1 MVEDKDSSG
10 SLTDLFQALA
20 APLTESGLASIPT
33 WGAQIALETLLEH
46 VRARLVGRRVDVE
59 TAHGTLAFTLCGL
72 GAQLDSIAATA
83 GQADDV
89 SVSARDVEFR
99 GFDLAEVT
107 ATLGNV
113 HTRIGAR
120 PAVVCAPIDLR
131 VSLTNEQV
139 SQILARFSPR
149 SVATCTETGCVR
161 LRSRRNAAGWLDAVP
176 EVVRGQLTLRPV
188 AVGRKRWSLRFGG
201 RIAARPVPVALPP
214 IARLT
219 GIDVQADALS
229 VDIRVDQWRVEYS
242 QILGLGR

>member
-1 MVEDKDSSG
+1 MVEDKSSSA
-10 SLTDLFQALA
+10 SLTDLFQKLA
-20 APLTESGLASIPT
+20 APLTASGLAGIPT
-33 WGAQIALETLLEH
+33 WGSRMALDTLLEH
-46 VRARLVGRRVDVE
+46 VRARVVGRRVDME
-59 TAHGTLAFTLCGL
+59 TAHGTLAFTLCAL

-89 SVSARDVEFR
+89 SVSVRDVQFR
-99 GFDLAEVT
+99 GLDFAEVT
-107 ATLGNV
+107 AALGNV
-113 HTRIGAR
+113 HTRIGTR

-131 VSLTNEQV
+131 ISLTNEQV

-188 AVGRKRWSLRFGG
+188 AVGRKRWSVRFGA
-201 RIAARPVPVALPP
+201 RIAARPLPVALPP
-214 IARLT
+214 MARLT
-219 GIDVQADALS
+219 GVDVQPDALS